1 MKNINEKISDLKN
14 RTMTCNDSC
23 LFCLSKNITRRISRF
38 VPFLEERM
46 FLFEPKDTYIVHCN
60 NCDISYSSYRPND
73 EEMARLYSGY
83 RDENYQ
89 KQRQKY
95 EPSYTKEFNEN
106 LGHNSSNVIS
116 RKKFLE
122 SIVKRYVNTDK
133 IKKVLDYGGDSGQ
146 FIPDCFSGADKYVY
160 EVSNV
165 PTVDGVKNI
174 SEKEI
179 ESNPDFDFVMCCHV
193 LEHVTNPIEVIYK
206 LISYCKN
213 DGYIYIEVPYETVP
227 FAGNYIHEHINVY
240 RTKTFIK
247 LWNIFGEIDII
258 DTAMLKGRIYVLIK
272 KRKIPFV
279 LKLVKIIKFRI
290 KNKLLNFINIEFLNK
305 IKIAYILSK

>member
-1 MKNINEKISDLKN
+1 MKNKNDKNSDFKN
-14 RTMTCNDSC
+14 RIMTCNDSC

-38 VPFLEERM
+38 APFLEERM

-60 NCDISYSSYRPND
+60 NCDISYSSYRPNE

-95 EPSYTKEFNEN
+95 EHFYTKEFNEN
-106 LGHNSSNVIS
+106 LGHNLSNVNS
-116 RKKFLE
+116 RKNFLE
-122 SIVKRYVNTDK
+122 PIVKRHVNTDK

-146 FIPDCFSGADKYVY
+146 FIPDCFLGAEKYVY

-165 PTVDGVKNI
+165 PTVEGVKNI

-193 LEHVTNPIEVIYK
+193 LEHVANPIEVIYK

-213 DGYIYIEVPYETVP
+213 NGYIYIEVPYESVP
-227 FAGNYIHEHINVY
+227 FVGGFIHEHISMFSKKTLLKIYSLYNNVDIIDIGQKGSLY
-240 RTKTFIK
+240 VLLKKRKVLLIHKLCKLMYFKVQFCIQFLLKITSNFRKKFIIFIK
-247 LWNIFGEIDII
+247 L
-258 DTAMLKGRIYVLIK
+258 V
-272 KRKIPFV
+272 
-279 LKLVKIIKFRI
+279 
-290 KNKLLNFINIEFLNK
+290 
-305 IKIAYILSK
+305 